1 MLEMA
6 GYIVSESVNHDR
18 QTEVVTGAQ
27 FPQLFECADFRVEL
41 EGDDSDRD
49 AIPARLGDTRNC
61 TTEVGERSSGP
72 NRPSKG
78 FVELHRVS
86 LKEPAS
92 PNDPAHTPLD
102 PFGFLG
108 VARELVRHADSP
120 SAPWATGRGWE
131 SDWFA

>member
-18 QTEVVTGAQ
+18 QTEVVTGTQ

-72 NRPSKG
+72 NRPPKG
-78 FVELHRVS
+78 FVELHRVI
-86 LKEPAS
+86 LKEPTS
-92 PNDPAHTPLD
+92 LNDPPIHSSTPS
-102 PFGFLG
+102 G
-108 VARELVRHADSP
+108 S
-120 SAPWATGRGWE
+120 
-131 SDWFA
+131 